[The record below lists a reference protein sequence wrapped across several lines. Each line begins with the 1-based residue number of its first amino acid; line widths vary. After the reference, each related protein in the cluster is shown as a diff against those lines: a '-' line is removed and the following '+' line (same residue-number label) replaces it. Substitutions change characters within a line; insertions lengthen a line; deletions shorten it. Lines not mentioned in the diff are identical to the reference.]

1 MSDKARNMLAG
12 LATSVVFCV
21 KVRNMML
28 SEYKRQ
34 ISEWY
39 ESEPE
44 PDAFFLE
51 LTEFVLEQKEKNEL
65 ARNNG

>member
-12 LATSVVFCV
+12 ATSVVFCV
-21 KVRNMML
+21 KVRNMSL

-51 LTEFVLEQKEKNEL
+51 LTGRSV
-65 ARNNG
+65 